1 MKDRYRDAVI
11 GMAAIAG
18 VLACVA
24 MLLAFGSLRELSR
37 DAYDVTIRLNHAG
50 GLRYGSQIT
59 LDGVPIGVVETVVLE
74 MDETNPVRLT
84 CRLDEWVRLPVDHL
98 VQVETALIGG
108 GTRLSILSL
117 DPNGGRSVFTRDD
130 VPVLT
135 GKFMTLDE
143 TLIQALDLKMLPVT
157 ESFKEVGALASVYGD
172 LGRRLNDMVGADP
185 DDEEGLAASVVR
197 INRTL
202 AEAERAFNIAGDWLG
217 DEQLREDAK
226 QAVFKANLFIER
238 AADAA
243 VAAGEL
249 ATELG
254 REAPAFMARLAST
267 ADAVDATLAEVREVI
282 GKAGNGEG
290 TVGRLLNDPAL
301 YDDLDDAARRLD
313 ATLAT
318 LGTLIEAIKAEGVK
332 VEF

>member
-11 GMAAIAG
+11 GLAAIAG
-18 VLACVA
+18 VSACIA
-24 MLLAFGSLRELSR
+24 MLLAFGSLREMTR
-37 DAYDVTIRLNHAG
+37 EAYDVTIRLNRAG
-50 GLRYGSQIT
+50 GLRYGSQVT
-59 LDGVPIGVVETVVLE
+59 LDGVPIGVVDAVALE
-74 MDETNPVRLT
+74 MQETNPVRIT
-84 CRLDEWVRLPVDHL
+84 CRLDDWVLIPVDNL

-117 DPNGGRSVFTRDD
+117 DPNGGRAVFASSD

-135 GKFMTLDE
+135 GEFLTLDE
-143 TLIQALDLKMLPVT
+143 SLVRALDTKMLPVT

-172 LGRRLNDMVGADP
+172 LGRRLNDMVGAAP

-217 DEQLREDAK
+217 DEQLQEDAK

-254 REAPAFMARLAST
+254 EEAPAFMARLAST
-267 ADAVDATLAEVREVI
+267 ADAVDATLADVRGLI

-290 TVGRLLNDPAL
+290 TVGRLLNDPIL
-301 YDDLDDAARRLD
+301 YEDLDDAARRLD

>member
-11 GMAAIAG
+11 GLAAIAG
-18 VLACVA
+18 VSACIA
-24 MLLAFGSLRELSR
+24 MLLAFGSLREITR
-37 DAYDVTIRLNHAG
+37 EAYDVTIRLNRAG
-50 GLRYGSQIT
+50 GLRYGSQVT
-59 LDGVPIGVVETVVLE
+59 LDGVPIGVVDAVALE
-74 MDETNPVRLT
+74 MQETNPVRIT
-84 CRLDEWVRLPVDHL
+84 CRLDDWVQIPVDHL

-117 DPNGGRSVFTRDD
+117 DPNGGRAVYASSD
-130 VPVLT
+130 VPVLA
-135 GKFMTLDE
+135 GEFLSLDE
-143 TLIQALDLKMLPVT
+143 SLIRALDSKMLPVT
-157 ESFKEVGALASVYGD
+157 ESFKEVGALAAVYGD

-185 DDEEGLAASVVR
+185 NDEEGLAASVVR

-202 AEAERAFNIAGDWLG
+202 AEAERAFSIAGDWLG
-217 DEQLREDAK
+217 DEQLQEDAK

-254 REAPAFMARLAST
+254 EEAPAFMARLSST
-267 ADAVDATLAEVREVI
+267 ADAVDATLADVRGLL

-318 LGTLIEAIKAEGVK
+318 LGTLIDAIKAEGVK

>member
-1 MKDRYRDAVI
+1 MKDRYRDAII
-11 GMAAIAG
+11 GIAAIAG
-18 VLACVA
+18 VSACIA
-24 MLLAFGSLRELSR
+24 MLLAFGSLRELGR
-37 DAYDVTIRLNHAG
+37 DAYDVTVRLNRAG

-59 LDGVPIGVVETVVLE
+59 LDGVPIGVVDAVALE
-74 MDETNPVRLT
+74 LGEANPVRVT
-84 CRLDEWVRLPVDHL
+84 CRLDEWVRIPVVHM

-108 GTRLSILSL
+108 GTRLSVLSL
-117 DPNGGRSVFTRDD
+117 DPNGGRAVFMPDD
-130 VPVLT
+130 VPPLT
-135 GKFMTLDE
+135 GKFLSLDE
-143 TLIQALDLKMLPVT
+143 SLIQALDSKMLPVT
-157 ESFKEVGALASVYGD
+157 ESFKEVGALAAVYGD
-172 LGRRLNDMVGADP
+172 LGRRLNEMVGADP
-185 DDEEGLAASVVR
+185 EDEEGLTASVVR

-202 AEAERAFNIAGDWLG
+202 AEAERAFNIAGEWLG

-254 REAPAFMARLAST
+254 REAPAFMARLAIT
-267 ADAVDATLAEVREVI
+267 ADAVDATLTEVRRVI
-282 GKAGNGEG
+282 RTAGEGEG
-290 TVGRLLNDPAL
+290 TVGKLLNDPAL
-301 YDDLDDAARRLD
+301 YNDLDDAARRLD

-318 LGTLIEAIKAEGVK
+318 LSTLIDAIKAEGVK

>member
-1 MKDRYRDAVI
+1 MKDRYRDAII
-11 GMAAIAG
+11 GIAAIAG
-18 VLACVA
+18 VSACIA
-24 MLLAFGSLRELSR
+24 MLLAFGSLRELGR
-37 DAYDVTIRLNHAG
+37 DAYDVTVRLNRAG

-59 LDGVPIGVVETVVLE
+59 LDGVPIGVVDAVALE
-74 MDETNPVRLT
+74 LGEANPVRVT
-84 CRLDEWVRLPVDHL
+84 CRLDEWVRIPVDHM

-108 GTRLSILSL
+108 GTRLSVLSL
-117 DPNGGRSVFTRDD
+117 DPNGGRAVFMPGD
-130 VPVLT
+130 VPPLT
-135 GKFMTLDE
+135 GKFLSLDE
-143 TLIQALDLKMLPVT
+143 SLIQALDSKMLPVT
-157 ESFKEVGALASVYGD
+157 ESFKEVGALAAVYGD
-172 LGRRLNDMVGADP
+172 LGRRLNEMVGADP
-185 DDEEGLAASVVR
+185 EDEEGLTASVVR

-202 AEAERAFNIAGDWLG
+202 AEAERAFNIAGEWLG

-254 REAPAFMARLAST
+254 REAPAFMARLAIT
-267 ADAVDATLAEVREVI
+267 ADAVDATLTEVRRVI
-282 GKAGNGEG
+282 RTAGEGEG
-290 TVGRLLNDPAL
+290 TVGKLLNDPSL
-301 YDDLDDAARRLD
+301 YNDLDDAARRLD

-318 LGTLIEAIKAEGVK
+318 LSTLIDAIKAEGVK

>member
-1 MKDRYRDAVI
+1 MKDRYRDAII
-11 GMAAIAG
+11 GIAAIAG
-18 VLACVA
+18 VSACIA
-24 MLLAFGSLRELSR
+24 MLLAFGSLRELGR
-37 DAYDVTIRLNHAG
+37 DAYDVTIRLNRAG

-59 LDGVPIGVVETVVLE
+59 LDGVPIGVVDAVALE
-74 MDETNPVRLT
+74 LGEANPVRVT
-84 CRLDEWVRLPVDHL
+84 CRLDEWVRIPVVHI

-108 GTRLSILSL
+108 GTRLSVLSL
-117 DPNGGRSVFTRDD
+117 DPNGGRAVFMPDD
-130 VPVLT
+130 VPPLT
-135 GKFMTLDE
+135 GKFLSLDE
-143 TLIQALDLKMLPVT
+143 SLIQALDSKMLPVT
-157 ESFKEVGALASVYGD
+157 ESFKEVGALAAVYGD
-172 LGRRLNDMVGADP
+172 LGRRLNEMVGADP
-185 DDEEGLAASVVR
+185 EDEEGLTASVVR

-254 REAPAFMARLAST
+254 REAPAFMARLAIT
-267 ADAVDATLAEVREVI
+267 ADAVDATLTEVRRVI
-282 GKAGNGEG
+282 RTAGEGEG
-290 TVGRLLNDPAL
+290 TVGKLLNDPAL
-301 YDDLDDAARRLD
+301 YNDLDDAARRLD

-318 LGTLIEAIKAEGVK
+318 LSTLIDAIKAEGVK